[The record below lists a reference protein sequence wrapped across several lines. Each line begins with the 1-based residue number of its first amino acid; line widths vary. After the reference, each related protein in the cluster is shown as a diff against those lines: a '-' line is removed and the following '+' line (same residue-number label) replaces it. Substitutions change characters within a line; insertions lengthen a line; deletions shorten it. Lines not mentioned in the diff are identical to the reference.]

1 MLRNKYFVNKT
12 LSQVNKKTS
21 DTFLFSP
28 IRVKNYSLRIERF
41 K

>member
-21 DTFLFSP
+21 DTLFCS
-28 IRVKNYSLRIERF
+28 VLYESRIILF
-41 K
+41 V